1 MLDDPRRSGRDK
13 DQAPSDGF
21 LERWFR
27 ISRLSYPVPP
37 HARTLPYILGGIT
50 FIGFLLL
57 FSSGLLMGQFYQPT
71 PDRAYET
78 VKHLINEVPGGR
90 LLRSF
95 HYWMAQAVILS
106 LILHLLRIFI
116 SGAYKPPRI
125 FTWYFGVSLL
135 GIALFGS
142 YFSGTVLK
150 WDQESFDAL
159 QHYSEGLRFFGPIGK
174 FMGSTEA
181 IPLNIKIYLSHVS
194 FFPLLLLV
202 LIAGHFYLINT
213 FSLSPLPFGKDSTLA
228 SLPEERM
235 TGRFLEHANSI
246 FLYSILYYGLVA
258 IIALIFP
265 APLGPPVSGE
275 ETGVKPPWPFLW
287 FYGLENLTGKIDTIV
302 YASGLLFLLLI
313 LLPILDR
320 GEERNPLKRKGTMT
334 GGAMVLLFLIGLSL
348 YAAISTPQVHH
359 HGGEAAPHHESS
371 PDSGHHMDGEGKDK
385 EDEH

>member
-1 MLDDPRRSGRDK
+1 MTFRLHPS
-13 DQAPSDGF
+13 SDGF
-21 LERWFR
+21 LERWFK

-37 HARTLPYILGGIT
+37 HARTLPYTLGGIT

-78 VKHLINEVPGGR
+78 VKHLIDEVPGGN

-106 LILHLLRIFI
+106 LLLHLLRVFI
-116 SGAYKPPRI
+116 SGAYKTPRI
-125 FTWYFGVSLL
+125 FTWYFGLALL
-135 GIALFGS
+135 GAALFGS

-159 QHYSEGLRFFGPIGK
+159 QHYKEGLRFFGPIGQ
-174 FMGSTEA
+174 FLGSTEA

-213 FSLSPLPFGKDSTLA
+213 FNVSPLPFGEDSALDFV
-228 SLPEERM
+228 PPERM
-235 TGRFLEHANSI
+235 TGKFLEHAKSI
-246 FLYSILYYGLVA
+246 LLYSFIYYALVT

-275 ETGVKPPWPFLW
+275 EIGVKPPWPFLW
-287 FYGLENLTGKIDTIV
+287 FYGLENLTGRIDTIV
-302 YASGLLFLLLI
+302 YAAGVLFLLLL
-313 LLPILDR
+313 LLPFLDR
-320 GEERNPLKRKGTMT
+320 GEERNPLRRRGTMAA
-334 GGAMVLLFLIGLSL
+334 GAIVLLFLIGLTL
-348 YAAISTPQVHH
+348 YAAIAPPQVHH
-359 HGGEAAPHHESS
+359 HGHESAPHH
-371 PDSGHHMDGEGKDK
+371 MDM
-385 EDEH
+385 DEHEKGE